1 MRSTFAFVRFSN
13 MGEAIRA
20 VELGN
25 NCKMDGFTIKVF
37 LEKKCTE
44 EMKDVRK
51 QRQLSMSGGM
61 QKKDFSK
68 VLDGRTY
75 KEALLMNHS
84 TRAVMEDK
92 SVSEPKTE
100 SYKNEVSVV
109 ISELEY
115 QWLEKSLVGRIKAMY
130 DVDLVQQAL
139 RSDGFRVKVCRWSG
153 NFVILR
159 FEEGEQL
166 EIFWELKETLLKK
179 WFFDI
184 DTIDNFMNKKKLQV
198 WAYIEGIPLAA
209 WHVSVI
215 KAIGS
220 RWGNVIR
227 LDFDTKEQNS
237 LDVSKDLLP
246 SNGGNCLR
254 DVPILVES
262 ESLGSSGQSASL
274 GPCFDPSTGLF
285 TIKPKFLKRPDS
297 QIPMGF
303 APKSFKVK
311 KRWICPSDSSRSHA
325 KGLGKKGVSV
335 SPSPSP
341 FSFSSYKEESLTADA
356 KKSMKVCAAVGLT
369 FDASEEEIIK
379 RFVEV
384 EKEFVD

>member
-1 MRSTFAFVRFSN
+1 
-13 MGEAIRA
+13 
-20 VELGN
+20 
-25 NCKMDGFTIKVF
+25 
-37 LEKKCTE
+37 
-44 EMKDVRK
+44 MKDVRK

-100 SYKNEVSVV
+100 SYKNEVS
-109 ISELEY
+109 
-115 QWLEKSLVGRIKAMY
+115 
-130 DVDLVQQAL
+130 
-139 RSDGFRVKVCRWSG
+139 
-153 NFVILR
+153 
-159 FEEGEQL
+159 
-166 EIFWELKETLLKK
+166 
-179 WFFDI
+179 
-184 DTIDNFMNKKKLQV
+184 V